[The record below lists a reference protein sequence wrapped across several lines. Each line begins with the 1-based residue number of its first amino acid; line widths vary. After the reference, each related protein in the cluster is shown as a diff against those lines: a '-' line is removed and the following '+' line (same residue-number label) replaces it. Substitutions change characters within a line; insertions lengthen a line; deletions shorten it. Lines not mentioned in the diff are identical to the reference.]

1 VPKERRRRVAEKES
15 LAAVLTSAT
24 STKNLVGSSVR
35 TPCLLWYLR
44 SGVAPAAAV
53 LSVLSAPSRSFAPPR
68 PRPVAPLLPPCGSAA
83 TLPPRSLCCSAPSYR
98 FRPPAPPPSQPSPPS
113 AICVGATA
121 CGAVQHDEAQPAED
135 HDERVGELRDELARA
150 RVVERTEHPLR
161 ACTRA
166 MRALGRGRGW
176 GRGAGGWDLGAWGLG
191 QGRGRDGLACMM
203 SAMAAE

>member
-1 VPKERRRRVAEKES
+1 MGPLRAGRVPAGARGYYTVHRRCIRVLEALHGTGPAQRERCRRKGAGVQRRKPRGELYS
-15 LAAVLTSAT
+15 RTSAT

-121 CGAVQHDEAQPAED
+121 CG
-135 HDERVGELRDELARA
+135 VGCTARRGTA
-150 RVVERTEHPLR
+150 R
-161 ACTRA
+161 
-166 MRALGRGRGW
+166 RGSR
-176 GRGAGGWDLGAWGLG
+176 
-191 QGRGRDGLACMM
+191 
-203 SAMAAE
+203 